1 MTFSQ
6 GNTYHPEDEKQEVK
20 DELLL
25 PNEEQELEEE
35 RSKVYVGIKNEE
47 EGGAEGAG
55 GEEAVRSID
64 AGGIL

>member
-1 MTFSQ
+1 M
-6 GNTYHPEDEKQEVK
+6 K
-20 DELLL
+20 DERLL

>member
-55 GEEAVRSID
+55 GEEAVRSTD
-64 AGGIL
+64 AGGV